1 MDLRQLRYFTTLAD
15 TLNFH
20 RAAER
25 LHMSQPPLTV
35 AIRKLEEELGIRLF
49 IRETRGVRLTE
60 AGRAALPV
68 ARAALEQAGRV
79 RAAATHAKLGESG
92 TIAVGFV
99 GSAISVVLPRIVPA
113 FRARFPHVDLRLEEM
128 TSVSVG
134 EALMAGQLDVGLVR
148 LPMMRPEALD
158 ISVIERDRLAVAV
171 SDTHPLARQSVVALP
186 ELASEPLLLHGPV
199 SVLRT
204 VVLLACQHAGFT
216 PRIAQEATQVPTL
229 LSLVQSGL
237 GLALVPASM
246 APIAPKG
253 VVLVPLAEPV
263 EIEMGVAC
271 RRDAGP
277 LVENF
282 VAVARAP
289 ADTQSISPRTK

>member
-1 MDLRQLRYFTTLAD
+1 MDLRQLRYFTILAD
-15 TLNFH
+15 ALNFH

-60 AGRAALPV
+60 AGRAALPA
-68 ARAALEQAGRV
+68 ARAALEQVGRV
-79 RAAATHAKLGESG
+79 SAAAHQVKLGESG

-148 LPMMRPEALD
+148 LPMMRPGALD

-171 SDTHPLARQSVVALP
+171 SDTHALARQSVVALAD
-186 ELASEPLLLHGPV
+186 LASEPLLLHGPV

-204 VVLLACQHAGFT
+204 VILLACQRAGFA

-246 APIAPKG
+246 AQIAPKG

-282 VAVARAP
+282 VAVARATT
-289 ADTQSISPRTK
+289 DTQSISFGMK